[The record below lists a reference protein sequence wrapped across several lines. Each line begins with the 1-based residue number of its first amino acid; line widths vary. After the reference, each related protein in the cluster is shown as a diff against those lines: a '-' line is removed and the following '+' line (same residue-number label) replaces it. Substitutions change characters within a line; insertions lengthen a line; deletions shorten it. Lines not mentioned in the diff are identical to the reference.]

1 MVSRRRVCRTV
12 HVRSHYRMVN
22 GLRVGVRRH
31 KRKIAGV
38 ALVAGGAAGYLG
50 YKKYLQ
56 RREEL
61 RKRREAEERRR
72 REEILNR
79 YDVQMT
85 VIDGVLV
92 GRIIDTKDGGVFA
105 KVSDVGP
112 VRRRAS
118 RITEQTMRRFL
129 FDNYEKAEDKVSIE
143 VALNGRHLYSS
154 SA

>member
-1 MVSRRRVCRTV
+1 MVSRRRVYRTV
-12 HVRSHYRMVN
+12 TVRSHYRMVN
-22 GLRVGVRRH
+22 GLHVGVRKH

-50 YKKYLQ
+50 YKRYLQ
-56 RREEL
+56 RREEQ
-61 RKRREAEERRR
+61 RKRREAEERRK

-85 VIDGVLV
+85 MIDGVLV

-112 VRRRAS
+112 AGRRIS
-118 RITEQTMRRFL
+118 KIGGQTMRRFL
-129 FDNYEKAEDKVSIE
+129 FDNYEKARDRASIE
-143 VALNGRHLYSS
+143 VNLNGRHLYSS